1 MKREREIERNRIRV
15 EQREENMKR
24 EDEFNPKKRK
34 KVRGERCE
42 VHDSYTSESYS
53 YNSSIDFLLLK
64 GHSKRQHRKKTA
76 MEEKKKKSIAKNN
89 EFQMLAKRFVS
100 MRKKCHRLEC
110 VSFLVIVRDLTGME
124 GKQIVLG
131 KDIATQIRVCQK
143 IKYMGI

>member
-1 MKREREIERNRIRV
+1 MKSLIVALLNHILTIVVLTFFYLKVIR
-15 EQREENMKR
+15 K
-24 EDEFNPKKRK
+24 
-34 KVRGERCE
+34 
-42 VHDSYTSESYS
+42 DS
-53 YNSSIDFLLLK
+53 I
-64 GHSKRQHRKKTA
+64 GKKTA